1 MNEALNG
8 PKRRE
13 RTFSSKSSQ
22 KASFGHPPS
31 SFAWFDGRAHTRI
44 KESASSARN
53 GKRGRT
59 DGRTTTSRGEE
70 EEEEEEEE

>member
-1 MNEALNG
+1 MDREEKG
-8 PKRRE
+8 PFLPKVL
-13 RTFSSKSSQ
+13 

-70 EEEEEEEE
+70 EEEEEEE

>member
-1 MNEALNG
+1 MNETLNG

-13 RTFSSKSSQ
+13 KKRIFSSKSSQ

-70 EEEEEEEE
+70 EEEEEE